1 MYPTKMFAFIAVVLM
16 VLVQFSSIQFV
27 EAGDKG
33 DTIILG
39 GGHGCKPHFVLH
51 SGDTIIMGGCGK
63 LIYKGGKKSKGHT
76 IIMGGGDC
84 GKKESHHHH
93 YSSHY

>member
-1 MYPTKMFAFIAVVLM
+1 MYSTKFFAFSTILM
-16 VLVQFSSIQFV
+16 IVLVQLYTIQFV
-27 EAGDKG
+27 DAGKE
-33 DTIILG
+33 
-39 GGHGCKPHFVLH
+39 K
-51 SGDTIIMGGCGK
+51 GDTIIMGGCGK